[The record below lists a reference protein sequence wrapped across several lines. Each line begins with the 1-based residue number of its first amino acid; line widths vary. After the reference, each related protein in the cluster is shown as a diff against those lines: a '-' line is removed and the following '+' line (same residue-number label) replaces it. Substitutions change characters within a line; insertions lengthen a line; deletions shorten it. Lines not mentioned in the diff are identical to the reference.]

1 MGDAWVEV
9 GRVKWEEQLG
19 VVCIKVMVEG
29 KGGDESAEGGS
40 VHDEKQRTKNGA
52 LGDATGASIEG
63 WESVRNTAQMLVLDM
78 RAGIFC
84 FEKEHCTLKK
94 SIAITSRTII

>member
-19 VVCIKVMVEG
+19 VVCIEVMVEG

-40 VHDEKQRTKNGA
+40 VHDEKQ
-52 LGDATGASIEG
+52 
-63 WESVRNTAQMLVLDM
+63 
-78 RAGIFC
+78 
-84 FEKEHCTLKK
+84 K
-94 SIAITSRTII
+94 SRKCSYQSWAE